1 MRHDAA
7 WSRVLGFG
15 SCTAPFPRHL
25 RVHLTD
31 PKHKVTYLRKPEVN
45 VCSPKAKRD
54 KAEAAAKGRGE
65 KRAKDFMEREF
76 ADDILGK
83 ALEAAPE
90 VRIPMP

>member
-1 MRHDAA
+1 M
-7 WSRVLGFG
+7 F
-15 SCTAPFPRHL
+15 
-25 RVHLTD
+25 
-31 PKHKVTYLRKPEVN
+31 
-45 VCSPKAKRD
+45 PKAKRD